1 MSQSSVPRALSWT
14 SLFALTLVAG
24 LLESLILFPTTLVPG
39 TRLAAAL
46 SWDASNPGYPVPET
60 PAVETPAADAPAAPA
75 PSPAAQAPAQPAPA
89 EPRGEPRVITGR
101 VIDAATGGALR
112 GVSIWAGPAEIVTD
126 AEGRFT
132 TAPVVPGSTIWV
144 KTPGY
149 ERRKLTAGPSEITV
163 KLPPHPVR
171 AA

>member
-14 SLFALTLVAG
+14 SLFALTLIAA
-24 LLESLILFPTTLVPG
+24 LLESLILFPSTLVPG

-46 SWDASNPGYPVPET
+46 SWDASNPGYPLPET
-60 PAVETPAADAPAAPA
+60 SAPETPAADTPAAP
-75 PSPAAQAPAQPAPA
+75 

-101 VIDAATGGALR
+101 VIDAATGSALR

-149 ERRKLTAGPSEITV
+149 ERRKLTAGASVVTV

-171 AA
+171 AAYLT